1 MPFGEAHS
9 DTFPITEFYLQ
20 VTKSTPLPDS
30 NLILIIHYSYTL
42 PHEVD
47 MMVNQSPHDLTCLKV
62 GNYVKK
68 KKFFNDIVILRPW
81 KKIHKSKVNLKDFE
95 FEIPAWS

>member
-1 MPFGEAHS
+1 
-9 DTFPITEFYLQ
+9 
-20 VTKSTPLPDS
+20 
-30 NLILIIHYSYTL
+30 
-42 PHEVD
+42 